1 MAHLLSDLVSY
12 FALEEINIDNW
23 VFKLYYKVSTILCM
37 LGASIGVA
45 QGYFGKPI
53 TCMFN
58 GINSE
63 LADDFCWMHGSSY
76 IPSQYQAH
84 MKCIVDQSGVVSE
97 DTAPE
102 TQYYQWVTFVFAIQA
117 AVFYMPFKI
126 WSALEG
132 GLIASFGTDAQSKV
146 MVSKDADLGD
156 GSLVL
161 EALTDKFVKY
171 FKCVFHRNTWY
182 FGYFVSCE
190 ILNYAL
196 LMIQFVET
204 NKFLNGKFSWYGLEV
219 IDYLSLS
226 RNERKLSINPMCA
239 TFPTEVSCNIGSI
252 GAAGGDQN
260 SNGLCVLT
268 QNIINEKMYL
278 IFWFWYVFLGFISIL
293 AALYRLSTIVSGNI
307 RFALIYKTIRHKFD
321 GDLKGHLESIL
332 DQGQIGDWFVLY
344 QLSKNSNPYFYRE
357 FIRELAK
364 DLKQKPKTS
373 LSTTAG
379 KAPQKVKDQSTSN
392 NKVLSM
398 LSLAHSSIGNKPTTH
413 LPQSQTP
420 NRMSML
426 SISSQLPPPV
436 SRMSMLSN
444 ISHAPT
450 LGTPRGM
457 SVASEDSHVVITIPS
472 VSRDDTFSSTPP
484 DSPRNSVTSSA
495 MIVSGIGTSSTNRSS
510 IAESPTASKRSSK
523 SSV

>member
-12 FALEEINIDNW
+12 FTLDEINIDNW
-23 VFKLYYKVSTILCM
+23 TFKLYYKVSTILCM

-53 TCMFN
+53 TCQFN

-84 MKCIVDQSGVVSE
+84 MGCIVDQDGVIDE
-97 DTAPE
+97 KTAPE
-102 TQYYQWVTFVFAIQA
+102 TQYYQWVTFVFALQA
-117 AVFYMPFKI
+117 AVFYLPYKI
-126 WSALEG
+126 WNSLEG
-132 GLIASFGTDAQSKV
+132 GLVASFGTDAKNKV
-146 MVSKDADLGD
+146 MVSKDANLDD
-156 GSLVL
+156 ESLVL

-196 LMIQFVET
+196 LLMQFVET
-204 NKFLNGKFSWYGLEV
+204 NNFLNGKFTWYGLDV
-219 IDYLSLS
+219 MNYLGLP
-226 RNERKLSINPMCA
+226 RHERKMTINPMCA
-239 TFPTEVSCNIGSI
+239 TFPTEVSCSI
-252 GAAGGDQN
+252 PTVGAAGGDQI

-278 IFWFWYVFLGFISIL
+278 IFWFWYVILGFISLL
-293 AALYRLSTIVSGNI
+293 AFLYRITTIVSSKI
-307 RFALIYKTIRHKFD
+307 RFALIYKTIRHQFD
-321 GDLKGHLESIL
+321 GDLKGHLQNIL

-364 DLKQKPKTS
+364 DLKQKPKQS
-373 LSTTAG
+373 LSANAG
-379 KAPQKVKDQSTSN
+379 NVPQTVKAQQKSN
-392 NKVLSM
+392 NRVLSM
-398 LSLAHSSIGNKPTTH
+398 LSLAHSSIGKHVSPQP
-413 LPQSQTP
+413 PQSQTP
-420 NRMSML
+420 SRMSMQ
-426 SISSQLPPPV
+426 STNSQLPPPLT
-436 SRMSMLSN
+436 RMSMLSN
-444 ISHAPT
+444 APT
-450 LGTPRGM
+450 LATSRGV
-457 SVASEDSHVVITIPS
+457 SVASDQSHMVITMPS
-472 VSRDDTFSSTPP
+472 VARDSTFNSTPT
-484 DSPRNSVTSSA
+484 DSPTLTRHSIINTSVA
-495 MIVSGIGTSSTNRSS
+495 G
-510 IAESPTASKRSSK
+510 SPVISRRSSK